1 MGIKLNGCNFG
12 SCGQIK
18 DVSLCNKILP
28 FRSTNYPLKSLFSM
42 KWIGSSK
49 SQKGMSVTVAHENT

>member
-1 MGIKLNGCNFG
+1 MLVCAIKYCPCNRF
-12 SCGQIK
+12 
-18 DVSLCNKILP
+18 
-28 FRSTNYPLKSLFSM
+28 TNYPLKSLFSL